1 MKNDSTDD
9 IDFKKDYEKIS
20 EIQPP
25 PENGDFYLP
34 RNHAFYLNRNPKGS
48 FFRRGSFL
56 GGFSASVLICLFLAL
71 AIGVGA
77 GLGGGY
83 FLWGREKPYNINL
96 KSIQPPEWVE
106 QKLIRKNI
114 FSRPDVSLKR
124 INNIVIHYVGNPGSS
139 AEANR
144 LYFDRLADQ
153 DPEQPGTSSSSHFI
167 IGLEGEIIQCIPV
180 GEIAYANAPRNN
192 DTISI
197 ETCHPDETGK
207 YNQAT
212 YDSLVKL
219 TAWLCKELE
228 LSPNDVIR
236 HYDVNQKSCPK
247 YFVDHED
254 AWKQFKKDVT
264 EALKALK

>member
-1 MKNDSTDD
+1 MKNDSTDE
-9 IDFKKDYEKIS
+9 IDFKKDYKKIS

-25 PENGDFYLP
+25 PDNEDFYLP
-34 RNHAFYLNRNPKGS
+34 RNYATYLNRNTRGKRS
-48 FFRRGSFL
+48 RRGSFL
-56 GGFSASVLICLFLAL
+56 SGFSTSVLACILAL
-71 AIGVGA
+71 VIGLGI
-77 GLGGGY
+77 GIGGGY
-83 FLWGREKPYNINL
+83 FLWGREKPYNVNL
-96 KSIQPPEWVE
+96 KSIQPPEWIE

-124 INNIVIHYVGNPGSS
+124 INNIVIHYVGNPGTS

-144 LYFDRLADQ
+144 LYFDSLADQ
-153 DPEQPGTSSSSHFI
+153 DPQQSGASASSHFI
-167 IGLEGEIIQCIPV
+167 VGLEGEILQCIPV

-247 YFVDHED
+247 YFVDNED
-254 AWKQFKKDVT
+254 EWKKFKKDVK
-264 EALKALK
+264 EALKSLK